1 MEKSETELA
10 AGKGVVLTVGRFGAF
25 RAEVVRHRDREIG
38 VRFSDDVERIT
49 AMFGDRLP
57 LCASA

>member
-1 MEKSETELA
+1 MEKSETKLA
-10 AGKGVVLTVGRFGAF
+10 AGEGVVLTVGRFGAF
-25 RAEVVRHRDREIG
+25 HAEVVRHQDSEMG

-49 AMFGDRLP
+49 AMIGDRLP